1 VGLFQGFRKIQ
12 IFVLE
17 RLLSMLISIHEPGQK
32 CTFLKMLMQICKNPK
47 NFLKKCLFSAEK
59 AKILG
64 GGRAAFNKKIHR
76 GAEGGGDTNVVLL
89 V

>member
-1 VGLFQGFRKIQ
+1 MGLFQGFRKIQ
-12 IFVLE
+12 NFVLE

-32 CTFLKMLMQICKNPK
+32 STFLKMLMQICENPEH
-47 NFLKKCLFSAEK
+47 FLKKCLFLAKK

-64 GGRAAFNKKIHR
+64 GGRAAFNKQIHR
-76 GAEGGGDTNVVLL
+76 GAGGGGDTNVVLL